1 MSRQELLHGVNENR
15 DVLSNPAG
23 VGPCPRNF
31 SFLKVKTAKTSVQL
45 TWTPVQVDTGYLV
58 FSQEVYG
65 VHFTKRNSFRFVGL
79 EPGRTYNVFVLAVGQ
94 GPQCIAFTA
103 FETGA

>member
-1 MSRQELLHGVNENR
+1 MSRQEILPGVNRNR

-23 VGPCPRNF
+23 IGPCPHF
-31 SFLKVKTAKTSVQL
+31 SFLKVKTAETSVEL
-45 TWTPVQVDTGYLV
+45 TWTPVGVDTGYLV

-65 VHFTKRNSFRFVGL
+65 VYFTKKNSFRFVGL